1 MSETKKD
8 KIKFRQIL
16 KNIRL
21 ATLVKLIYWLKL
33 PIPLSEK
40 TKWKAGINTELTFW
54 DSWLKTKGGSS
65 HKDFLHRL
73 DPSSNLQDEL
83 CELLPVKTNVHI
95 LDVGAG
101 PLTLLGKTCNGKN
114 LTITAVDTL
123 ANEYN
128 KLLEKYQISP
138 LVRTLEMDAEH
149 LSENFK
155 KNTFDLVCAINSIDH
170 VYDPEEAIL
179 QMLFIVK
186 NGSYVFLRH
195 TANEAKNQNYT
206 GLHQWNFSM
215 SRDGDFIISSKTKQ
229 INMTNKYSD
238 ICNISCERIILL
250 GKEKIVTRIRK
261 R

>member
-1 MSETKKD
+1 
-8 KIKFRQIL
+8 
-16 KNIRL
+16 
-21 ATLVKLIYWLKL
+21 
-33 PIPLSEK
+33 
-40 TKWKAGINTELTFW
+40 
-54 DSWLKTKGGSS
+54 
-65 HKDFLHRL
+65 L
-73 DPSSNLQDEL
+73 DPSSNLQNDL
-83 CELLPVKTNVHI
+83 YELLPKETDVHI

-101 PLTLLGKTCNGKN
+101 PLTLLGKKCRGKN
-114 LTITAVDTL
+114 VTITAVDTL

-128 KLLEKYQISP
+128 MLLEKYQISP

-155 KNTFDLVCAINSIDH
+155 INTFDLVCAINSIDH

-179 QMLFIVK
+179 QMLYIVK

-195 TANEAKNQNYT
+195 TANEAKQRNYT

-215 SRDGDFIISSKTKQ
+215 SRDGDFIISSKTKK
-229 INMTNKYSD
+229 INMTSKYSD
-238 ICNISCERIILL
+238 LCEICCEKINLM